1 MITRILN
8 LFTRRVLLILG
19 FFVFILGIAGYAWW
33 QELPNWTTIE
43 FTNPNFTFSY
53 PDSFQSTE
61 TEDEEESQRAE
72 MLFRA
77 TEGELKDT
85 PLVFTIQKEK
95 GLRIAVSLSRMDFI
109 SNLLRNI
116 DRMYP
121 QKYSEFKKLDEKT
134 FKHNGKNAAEI
145 YFTYV
150 GPAGEVIKQRFMI
163 VEYDGGTALY
173 VSAQTKESDFNGLN
187 KKYFDRMFDSLE
199 IMGTMGIS
207 TIKQKNLFIIS
218 V

>member
-134 FKHNGKNAAEI
+134 FEHNGKNAAEI
-145 YFTYV
+145 YFT
-150 GPAGEVIKQRFMI
+150 
-163 VEYDGGTALY
+163 
-173 VSAQTKESDFNGLN
+173 N
-187 KKYFDRMFDSLE
+187 
-199 IMGTMGIS
+199 
-207 TIKQKNLFIIS
+207 
-218 V
+218 